1 MKKLMS
7 FVWMCLMS
15 ISMLS
20 AQGVE
25 EVTLVVSGDG
35 ATKEEATHVALR
47 SAIEQAFGCFVSA
60 NTEILNDS
68 LVKDEIVTIS
78 NGSIS
83 SYEEINV
90 TELDSVLLSVTLRA
104 TVSVNKLISYAK
116 SKGSSCEL
124 SGALLT
130 QEKRMLEMN
139 IANTKKALNHLFTLV
154 NEFVAKNDL
163 YTYTLD
169 IQNVQID
176 GLVKGFI
183 ICKLN
188 ENGDNL
194 IKMMNNYLSSISIDE
209 KQVEHLEEIGFE
221 VPYIG
226 IAAEANYILGYR
238 TYADFSCVSQE
249 LRQSIQH
256 HINCR
261 TTILIAD
268 NLGFVYPEIPRE
280 RPASFFDSHSHISL
294 ELESGEFCC
303 RSDGYAY
310 LKIPEQNMEKVSN
323 IDIVPFSDSRFY
335 ALLDSTYQQA
345 GRYSMAHQDYIVAH
359 QGKMENVE
367 EAFYYFYDKLGLY
380 YSLVYRLI
388 SHSPNAGRNL
398 NMEGLKH
405 VESLCLS
412 SRYEYFDRDHSG
424 KHISRS
430 LYWMYWGGC
439 YNSVKGTVFA
449 IERLF
454 LLVGGKEYYNKLDK
468 EGLDIGDGKVDRY
481 ILGWLRDCDW
491 APVWNKYHENNIYTL
506 ID

>member
-20 AQGVE
+20 AQGAE

-83 SYEEINV
+83 SYEEINM

-169 IQNVQID
+169 IQNMKIN
-176 GLVKGFI
+176 GFVTAKVT
-183 ICKLN
+183 CRWN
-188 ENGDNL
+188 ENADNL
-194 IKMMNNYLSSISIDE
+194 DKMIKDYLSAISIDE
-209 KQVEHLEEIGFE
+209 GQVKHLHTIGFNAPSIKYWGDSMYYYGWYNE
-221 VPYIG
+221 RKYTAYDYSIYTP
-226 IAAEANYILGYR
+226 L
-238 TYADFSCVSQE
+238 SCVSKE
-249 LRQSIQH
+249 LRQSIQKN
-256 HINCR
+256 IDR
-261 TTILIAD
+261 RALILLTD
-268 NLGFVYPEIPRE
+268 NLGFVYPFTLKTLLRGGLFN
-280 RPASFFDSHSHISL
+280 SFFVTDPYDGDPIGITISL
-294 ELESGEFCC
+294 G
-303 RSDGYAY
+303 RSAGDNHYY
-310 LKIPEQNMEKVSN
+310 FLKEDATIVNLQIPDQNMAALSN
-323 IDIVPFSDSRFY
+323 IEIVPYSDSRFGSLVDSVWEQKNEY
-335 ALLDSTYQQA
+335 FNQNMKSATLDSLSA
-345 GRYSMAHQDYIVAH
+345 EDDY
-359 QGKMENVE
+359 
-367 EAFYYFYDKLGLY
+367 YYWDKILLA
-380 YSLVYRLI
+380 YSLMNTMIDYKQVREYNPEEVMKESIDFYTTTANRYKEMASYVRNTCGYCSLSDLLEDIVNELSEIQEQLTKGENLYRSTGVVLFREDYFKYRSII
-388 SHSPNAGRNL
+388 S
-398 NMEGLKH
+398 E
-405 VESLCLS
+405 
-412 SRYEYFDRDHSG
+412 
-424 KHISRS
+424 
-430 LYWMYWGGC
+430 
-439 YNSVKGTVFA
+439 
-449 IERLF
+449 
-454 LLVGGKEYYNKLDK
+454 
-468 EGLDIGDGKVDRY
+468 
-481 ILGWLRDCDW
+481 
-491 APVWNKYHENNIYTL
+491 
-506 ID
+506 

>member
-7 FVWMCLMS
+7 FVWVCLMS

-68 LVKDEIVTIS
+68 VVKDEIVTIS

-90 TELDSVLLSVTLRA
+90 TELDSALLSITLRA

-154 NEFVAKNDL
+154 NEFVEKNDL

-176 GLVKGFI
+176 GLAIGKI
-183 ICKLN
+183 TCKRN

-194 IKMMNNYLSSISIDE
+194 IKMMDNYLSSISIDE
-209 KQVEHLEEIGFE
+209 KQVEHLEKIGFE
-221 VPYIG
+221 VPNVKIFYDKERN
-226 IAAEANYILGYR
+226 AFYEYR
-238 TYADFSCVSQE
+238 TYADFSCVRQE
-249 LRQSIQH
+249 LRQSIQQN
-256 HINCR
+256 IERR
-261 TTILIAD
+261 TCMLISD
-268 NLGFVYPEIPRE
+268 NLGFVYPEIPRMWPE
-280 RPASFFDSHSHISL
+280 LFFTYEWMISL
-294 ELESGEFCC
+294 SLDPFPNYGEWKSGVH
-303 RSDGYAY
+303 
-310 LKIPEQNMEKVSN
+310 LQIPKQNMEKLSN
-323 IDIVPFSDSRFY
+323 ITLVPFADSRFQV
-335 ALLDSTYQQA
+335 LFDSIVPQA
-345 GRYSMAHQDYIVAH
+345 IQYFNAH
-359 QGKMENVE
+359 QGQMENVE

-388 SHSPNAGRNL
+388 SYSPNAGKSL
-398 NMEGLKH
+398 NVDELKSW
-405 VESLCLS
+405 ESICLS
-412 SRYEYFDRDHSG
+412 PKYYDKRERRFQ
-424 KHISRS
+424 S
-430 LYWMYWGGC
+430 LYWMYWGG
-439 YNSVKGTVFA
+439 YQNSVRKTVWA
-449 IERLF
+449 IERLC
-454 LLVGGKEYYNKLDK
+454 LLAGGKEYYNKLDK
-468 EGLDIGDGKVDRY
+468 ERLDTRDGQCDRDILIYLSNHKVWSPAWY
-481 ILGWLRDCDW
+481 Y
-491 APVWNKYHENNIYTL
+491 NK
-506 ID
+506 

>member
-68 LVKDEIVTIS
+68 LVKDEIVTVS

-124 SGALLT
+124 SGALLM

-169 IQNVQID
+169 IQNMKIN
-176 GLVKGFI
+176 GFVTAKVT
-183 ICKLN
+183 CRWN
-188 ENGDNL
+188 ENADNL
-194 IKMMNNYLSSISIDE
+194 DKMIKDYLSAISID
-209 KQVEHLEEIGFE
+209 KGQVKHLQRIGFNAPSIE
-221 VPYIG
+221 YWG
-226 IAAEANYILGYR
+226 DSMYYDWYNERRYT
-238 TYADFSCVSQE
+238 TYDYSIYTPLSCVSKE
-249 LRQSIQH
+249 LRQSIQKN
-256 HINCR
+256 IDR
-261 TTILIAD
+261 RALILFTD
-268 NLGFVYPEIPRE
+268 NLGFVYPITLGTLFGRDLFN
-280 RPASFFDSHSHISL
+280 SFFVTDRGDPIGITISL
-294 ELESGEFCC
+294 G
-303 RSDGYAY
+303 RSAGDRDYY
-310 LKIPEQNMEKVSN
+310 HFLKKEDSRIVNLQIPDQNMAALSN
-323 IDIVPFSDSRFY
+323 IEIVPYSDSRFSSLVDSVWEQKNEY
-335 ALLDSTYQQA
+335 FNQNMKSATLDSLSAEDNYYYW
-345 GRYSMAHQDYIVAH
+345 GKILLRYSLMNTMVDYKQVRENNSEEVMKESIDFYTTTANRYKEMASYVSNRH
-359 QGKMENVE
+359 G
-367 EAFYYFYDKLGLY
+367 
-380 YSLVYRLI
+380 
-388 SHSPNAGRNL
+388 
-398 NMEGLKH
+398 
-405 VESLCLS
+405 
-412 SRYEYFDRDHSG
+412 
-424 KHISRS
+424 
-430 LYWMYWGGC
+430 
-439 YNSVKGTVFA
+439 YNSVLLDLLEDISNELSEIQEQLTKGENLYRSTVVM
-449 IERLF
+449 
-454 LLVGGKEYYNKLDK
+454 LL
-468 EGLDIGDGKVDRY
+468 GDY
-481 ILGWLRDCDW
+481 F
-491 APVWNKYHENNIYTL
+491 KYRQSISE
-506 ID
+506 